1 MDSLLSI
8 LIWLPILGGGSVLL
22 IGNNRA
28 SLAKWTSVGI
38 SILVFILSINLFLD
52 FDTSTS
58 AMQFVEKTSWISQFN
73 IFYHLGVD
81 GISMPLIILT
91 TFSTVL
97 VIIAGWEV
105 IQNRVA
111 DYMAAFLMM
120 EGIIIGVFSAMDSM
134 LYYVFWEASLIPM
147 LLIIGV
153 WGGQNR
159 VYAAIKFFLYTF
171 LGSVFMLVSLV
182 YMYNL
187 GGSFAIS
194 DMQSLPLTLVQ
205 QGWIFW
211 AFFLAFAVKVP
222 MFPVHTWLPDAHV
235 QAPTGG
241 SVILAAIMLKMGGYG
256 FFRFS
261 LPITPDA
268 SSYFAFAVIVL
279 SLIAIVYIGFVALV
293 QKDMKKLIAYSSI
306 SHMGFVTLGV
316 FALFSIMKMDSS
328 GELISIAGASI
339 ESAYL
344 GLEGAMIQMVSHGF
358 ISAAMF
364 LVVGVLYDRLHSREI
379 STYGGVVN
387 SMPKFT
393 GFAVLFAMA
402 NAGLPGTSGF
412 VGEFMVILGALQ
424 ANFWY
429 AFLAAMTLI
438 VGAAYTLWMVKRV
451 FWGPVINPEVSKLND
466 INAREFGIL
475 AVLAVAVLWMGVYP
489 QPVIE
494 VMHMS
499 IANLLEQALTTKIP
513 GML

>member
-1 MDSLLSI
+1 MELLSL
-8 LIWLPILGGGSVLL
+8 LIWLPILGGALVIL
-22 IGNNRA
+22 IGNDRA
-28 SLAKWTSVGI
+28 ETAKWLSVAI
-38 SILVFILSINLFLD
+38 SVVIFVMSLSLYTD
-52 FDTSTS
+52 FDSTTHL
-58 AMQFVEKTSWISQFN
+58 MQFEEKVSWISYFDIN
-73 IFYHLGVD
+73 YHIGVD

-91 TFSTVL
+91 TFSTIL

-105 IQNRVA
+105 ITRRTA
-111 DYMAAFLMM
+111 HYMAAFLMM
-120 EGIIIGVFSAMDSM
+120 EGLIIGVFSSLDAI
-134 LYYVFWEASLIPM
+134 LFYAFWEASLIPM
-147 LLIIGV
+147 LLIIGI
-153 WGGQNR
+153 WGGDNR

-171 LGSVFMLVSLV
+171 LGSVMLLVSLI
-182 YMYNL
+182 YMYTK
-187 GGSFAIS
+187 GGSFSIL
-194 DMQSLPLTLVQ
+194 DMHNLSLTATEQ
-205 QGWIFW
+205 AWIFW
-211 AFFLAFAVKVP
+211 AFFVAFAVKVP

-268 SSYFAFAVIVL
+268 SLQFADVVIAL

-293 QKDMKKLIAYSSI
+293 QRDMKKLIAYSSI

-316 FALFSIMKMDSS
+316 FALFFILKMGAD
-328 GELISIAGASI
+328 GNIISINGGSVEGAL
-339 ESAYL
+339 L
-344 GLEGAMIQMVSHGF
+344 GLEGAMVQMISHGF

-379 STYGGVVN
+379 STYGGVIN

-412 VGEFMVILGALQ
+412 VGEFMVILAALQ
-424 ANFWY
+424 ANIWY
-429 AFLAAMTLI
+429 AVLAASTLI

-451 FWGPVINPEVSKLND
+451 FWGPITNPAVETLND
-466 INAREFGIL
+466 INGREFFVLAILAL
-475 AVLAVAVLWMGVYP
+475 AVLIMGLYP

-494 VMHMS
+494 AMHSS
-499 IANLLEQALTTKIP
+499 IEHLLNQALTSK
-513 GML
+513 L

>member
-1 MDSLLSI
+1 MDNSLLSL
-8 LIWLPILGGGSVLL
+8 LIWLPIFAGIFVIF
-22 IGNNRA
+22 IGNERA
-28 SLAKWTSVGI
+28 NTARWISVAT
-38 SILVFILSINLFLD
+38 SILVFIISLSLYTE
-52 FDTSTS
+52 FDSNTHL
-58 AMQFVEKTSWISQFN
+58 MQFEEKASWISQFN
-73 IFYHLGVD
+73 IYYHLGVD

-91 TFSTVL
+91 TFSTIL

-105 IQNRVA
+105 IQTRPA
-111 DYMAAFLMM
+111 HYMAAFLIM
-120 EGIIIGVFSAMDSM
+120 EGLIIGVFSSLDAI
-134 LYYVFWEASLIPM
+134 LFYAFWEASLIPM

-153 WGGQNR
+153 WGGDNR

-171 LGSVFMLVSLV
+171 LGSVFMLVSLI
-182 YMYNL
+182 YMYNK
-187 GGSFAIS
+187 GGSFSILAMH
-194 DMQSLPLTLVQ
+194 DLSLTATEQ
-205 QGWIFW
+205 AWIFW
-211 AFFLAFAVKVP
+211 AFFMAFAVKVP

-268 SSYFAFAVIVL
+268 SYEFSEVVIIL

-293 QKDMKKLIAYSSI
+293 QRDMKKLIAYSSI

-316 FALFSIMKMDSS
+316 FALFLAYKP
-328 GELISIAGASI
+328 GAA
-339 ESAYL
+339 EAALL
-344 GLEGAMIQMVSHGF
+344 GLEGAMVQMISHGF

-379 STYGGVVN
+379 STYGGVIN

-412 VGEFMVILGALQ
+412 VGEFMVILGAVQ
-424 ANFWY
+424 ANIWY
-429 AFLAAMTLI
+429 GVLAGSTLI

-451 FWGPVINPEVSKLND
+451 FWGAITNPDVETLSD
-466 INAREFGIL
+466 INAREFSIL
-475 AVLAVAVLWMGVYP
+475 AVLAIAVLAMGLYP
-489 QPVIE
+489 QPVID
-494 VMHMS
+494 VMHVT
-499 IANLLEQALTTKIP
+499 IEHLLNQALTSK
-513 GML
+513 L

>member
-1 MDSLLSI
+1 MELLSL
-8 LIWLPILGGGSVLL
+8 LIWLPIIGGALVIL
-22 IGNNRA
+22 IGNDRA
-28 SLAKWTSVGI
+28 ETAKWLSVAI
-38 SILVFILSINLFLD
+38 SVVIFVMSLSLYTD
-52 FDTSTS
+52 FDSTTHL
-58 AMQFVEKTSWISQFN
+58 MQFEEKVSWISYFDIN
-73 IFYHLGVD
+73 YHIGVD

-91 TFSTVL
+91 TFSTIL

-105 IQNRVA
+105 ITRRTA
-111 DYMAAFLMM
+111 HYMAAFLMM
-120 EGIIIGVFSAMDSM
+120 EGLIIGVFSSLDAI
-134 LYYVFWEASLIPM
+134 LFYAFWEASLIPM
-147 LLIIGV
+147 LLIIGI
-153 WGGQNR
+153 WGGDNR

-171 LGSVFMLVSLV
+171 LGSVMLLVSLI
-182 YMYNL
+182 YMYTK
-187 GGSFAIS
+187 GGSFSIL
-194 DMQSLPLTLVQ
+194 DMHNLSLTATEQ
-205 QGWIFW
+205 AWIFW
-211 AFFLAFAVKVP
+211 AFFVAFAVKVP

-268 SSYFAFAVIVL
+268 SLQFADVVIAL

-293 QKDMKKLIAYSSI
+293 QRDMKKLIAYSSI

-316 FALFSIMKMDSS
+316 FALFFILKMGAD
-328 GELISIAGASI
+328 GNIISINGGSVEGAL
-339 ESAYL
+339 L
-344 GLEGAMIQMVSHGF
+344 GLEGAMVQMISHGF

-379 STYGGVVN
+379 STYGGVIN

-412 VGEFMVILGALQ
+412 VGEFMVILAALQ
-424 ANFWY
+424 ANIWY
-429 AFLAAMTLI
+429 AVLAASTLI

-451 FWGPVINPEVSKLND
+451 FWGPITNPAVETLND
-466 INAREFGIL
+466 INGREFFVLAILAL
-475 AVLAVAVLWMGVYP
+475 AVLIMGLYP

-494 VMHMS
+494 AMHSS
-499 IANLLEQALTTKIP
+499 IEHLLNQALTSK
-513 GML
+513 L

>member
-1 MDSLLSI
+1 MENSLLSL
-8 LIWLPILGGGSVLL
+8 LIWLPIFSGILVIF

-28 SLAKWTSVGI
+28 NTVRWVSVII
-38 SILVFILSINLFLD
+38 SILVFMMSLSLYTG
-52 FDTSTS
+52 FDSSTHL
-58 AMQFVEKTSWISQFN
+58 MQFVEKSSWISQFN
-73 IFYHLGVD
+73 IHYHIGVD

-91 TFSTVL
+91 TFSTIL
-97 VIIAGWEV
+97 VIVAGWEV
-105 IQNRVA
+105 ITRRSA
-111 DYMAAFLMM
+111 HYMAAFLMM
-120 EGIIIGVFSAMDSM
+120 EGLIIGVFSSLDAI
-134 LYYVFWEASLIPM
+134 LFYAFWEASLIPM
-147 LLIIGV
+147 LLIIGI
-153 WGGQNR
+153 WGGDNR

-171 LGSVFMLVSLV
+171 LGSVFMLVSLI
-182 YMYNL
+182 YMYNK
-187 GGSFAIS
+187 GGSFSIL
-194 DMQSLPLTLVQ
+194 DMHNLELSLAEQSY
-205 QGWIFW
+205 IFW
-211 AFFLAFAVKVP
+211 AFFMAFAVKVP

-268 SSYFAFAVIVL
+268 SLEFSEVIIVL

-293 QKDMKKLIAYSSI
+293 QRDMKKLIAYSSI

-316 FALFSIMKMDSS
+316 FTLFLAYQPNAMEGAL
-328 GELISIAGASI
+328 
-339 ESAYL
+339 L
-344 GLEGAMIQMVSHGF
+344 GLEGAMVQMISHGF

-379 STYGGVVN
+379 STYGGVIN

-412 VGEFMVILGALQ
+412 VGEFMVILGAIQ
-424 ANFWY
+424 ANIWY
-429 AFLAAMTLI
+429 GVLAASTLI

-451 FWGPVINPEVSKLND
+451 FWGVVTNPCVATLKD
-466 INAREFGIL
+466 INAREFSML
-475 AVLAVAVLWMGVYP
+475 AILAVAVLVMGLYP

-494 VMHMS
+494 LMHTS
-499 IANLLEQALTTKIP
+499 IEHLLHQALTSK
-513 GML
+513 L

>member
-1 MDSLLSI
+1 MDNSLLSL
-8 LIWLPILGGGSVLL
+8 LIWLPIFGGALVIWLGNERANTARWLSVAL
-22 IGNNRA
+22 
-28 SLAKWTSVGI
+28 
-38 SILVFILSINLFLD
+38 SIVVFIMSLSLFTE
-52 FDTSTS
+52 FDSSTHL
-58 AMQFVEKTSWISQFN
+58 MQFEEKYSWISQFDVY
-73 IFYHLGVD
+73 YHIGVD

-91 TFSTVL
+91 TFSSILVL
-97 VIIAGWEV
+97 IAGWEV
-105 IQNRVA
+105 IQNRPA
-111 DYMAAFLMM
+111 HYMAAFLIM
-120 EGIIIGVFSAMDSM
+120 EGLIIGVFSALDGI
-134 LYYVFWEASLIPM
+134 LFYAFWEASLIPM

-153 WGGQNR
+153 WGGDNR

-171 LGSVFMLVSLV
+171 LGSVFMLVSLI
-182 YMYNL
+182 YMYNK
-187 GGSFAIS
+187 GGSFSIL
-194 DMQSLPLTLVQ
+194 DMHNLSLSASEQ
-205 QGWIFW
+205 AWIFW
-211 AFFLAFAVKVP
+211 AFFMAFAVKVP

-268 SSYFAFAVIVL
+268 SLEFSEIVIIL

-293 QKDMKKLIAYSSI
+293 QRDMKKLIAYSSI

-316 FALFSIMKMDSS
+316 FALF
-328 GELISIAGASI
+328 LAYTPGAA
-339 ESAYL
+339 EGALL
-344 GLEGAMIQMVSHGF
+344 GLEGAMIQMISHGF

-379 STYGGVVN
+379 STYGGVIN

-412 VGEFMVILGALQ
+412 VGEFMVILGVMQ
-424 ANFWY
+424 ANIWY
-429 AFLAAMTLI
+429 AVLAGTTLI

-451 FWGPVINPEVSKLND
+451 FWGEVTNPAVATLSD

-475 AVLAVAVLWMGVYP
+475 AILAVAVVAMGLYP
-489 QPVIE
+489 QPVID
-494 VMHMS
+494 VMHVS
-499 IANLLEQALTTKIP
+499 IEHLLNQALTSK
-513 GML
+513 L

>member
-1 MDSLLSI
+1 MELLSL
-8 LIWLPILGGGSVLL
+8 LIWLPIIGGALVIL
-22 IGNNRA
+22 IGNDRA
-28 SLAKWTSVGI
+28 ETAKWLSVAI
-38 SILVFILSINLFLD
+38 SVVIFVMSLSLYTD
-52 FDTSTS
+52 FDSTTHL
-58 AMQFVEKTSWISQFN
+58 MQFEEKVSWISYFDIN
-73 IFYHLGVD
+73 YHIGVD

-91 TFSTVL
+91 TFSTIL

-105 IQNRVA
+105 ITRRTA
-111 DYMAAFLMM
+111 HYMAAFLMM
-120 EGIIIGVFSAMDSM
+120 EGLIIGVFSSLDAI
-134 LYYVFWEASLIPM
+134 LFYAFWEASLIPM
-147 LLIIGV
+147 LLIIGI
-153 WGGQNR
+153 WGGDNR

-171 LGSVFMLVSLV
+171 LGSVMLLVSLI
-182 YMYNL
+182 YMYTK
-187 GGSFAIS
+187 GGSFSIL
-194 DMQSLPLTLVQ
+194 DMHNLSLTATEQ
-205 QGWIFW
+205 AWIFW
-211 AFFLAFAVKVP
+211 AFFVAFAVKVP

-268 SSYFAFAVIVL
+268 SLQFADVVIAL

-293 QKDMKKLIAYSSI
+293 QRDMKKLIAYSSI

-316 FALFSIMKMDSS
+316 FALFFILKMGAD
-328 GELISIAGASI
+328 GNIISINGGSVEGAL
-339 ESAYL
+339 L
-344 GLEGAMIQMVSHGF
+344 GLEGAMVQMISHGF

-379 STYGGVVN
+379 STYGGVIN

-412 VGEFMVILGALQ
+412 VGEFMVILAALQ
-424 ANFWY
+424 ANIWY
-429 AFLAAMTLI
+429 AVLAATTLI

-451 FWGPVINPEVSKLND
+451 FWGPITNPAVETLND
-466 INAREFGIL
+466 INGREFFVLAILAL
-475 AVLAVAVLWMGVYP
+475 AVLIMGLYP

-494 VMHMS
+494 AMHSS
-499 IANLLEQALTTKIP
+499 IEHLLNQALTSK
-513 GML
+513 L

>member
-1 MDSLLSI
+1 
-8 LIWLPILGGGSVLL
+8 
-22 IGNNRA
+22 
-28 SLAKWTSVGI
+28 
-38 SILVFILSINLFLD
+38 
-52 FDTSTS
+52 
-58 AMQFVEKTSWISQFN
+58 
-73 IFYHLGVD
+73 
-81 GISMPLIILT
+81 
-91 TFSTVL
+91 
-97 VIIAGWEV
+97 
-105 IQNRVA
+105 
-111 DYMAAFLMM
+111 
-120 EGIIIGVFSAMDSM
+120 
-134 LYYVFWEASLIPM
+134 
-147 LLIIGV
+147 
-153 WGGQNR
+153 
-159 VYAAIKFFLYTF
+159 
-171 LGSVFMLVSLV
+171 
-182 YMYNL
+182 
-187 GGSFAIS
+187 
-194 DMQSLPLTLVQ
+194 
-205 QGWIFW
+205 
-211 AFFLAFAVKVP
+211 
-222 MFPVHTWLPDAHV
+222 
-235 QAPTGG
+235 
-241 SVILAAIMLKMGGYG
+241 
-256 FFRFS
+256 
-261 LPITPDA
+261 
-268 SSYFAFAVIVL
+268 
-279 SLIAIVYIGFVALV
+279 
-293 QKDMKKLIAYSSI
+293 
-306 SHMGFVTLGV
+306 MGFVTLGV

-451 FWGPVINPEVSKLND
+451 FWGPVNNPEVNNLSD

-475 AVLAVAVLWMGVYP
+475 AVLAAAVLWMGVYP

-494 VMHMS
+494 VMHVS

-513 GML
+513 DIL

>member
-1 MDSLLSI
+1 
-8 LIWLPILGGGSVLL
+8 
-22 IGNNRA
+22 
-28 SLAKWTSVGI
+28 
-38 SILVFILSINLFLD
+38 
-52 FDTSTS
+52 
-58 AMQFVEKTSWISQFN
+58 
-73 IFYHLGVD
+73 
-81 GISMPLIILT
+81 
-91 TFSTVL
+91 
-97 VIIAGWEV
+97 
-105 IQNRVA
+105 
-111 DYMAAFLMM
+111 
-120 EGIIIGVFSAMDSM
+120 
-134 LYYVFWEASLIPM
+134 
-147 LLIIGV
+147 
-153 WGGQNR
+153 
-159 VYAAIKFFLYTF
+159 
-171 LGSVFMLVSLV
+171 
-182 YMYNL
+182 MYNL

-194 DMQSLPLTLVQ
+194 DMHSLPLTLSQ
-205 QGWIFW
+205 QSWIFW

-268 SSYFAFAVIVL
+268 SSYFSFVVIVL

-316 FALFSIMKMDSS
+316 FALFSIMKMDSN

-387 SMPKFT
+387 SMPKFI

-402 NAGLPGTSGF
+402 NSGLPCTSCF

-451 FWGPVINPEVSKLND
+451 FWGPIVNPDVKTLSD
-466 INAREFGIL
+466 VNAREFGVLSIL
-475 AVLAVAVLWMGVYP
+475 ALAVLWMGIYP

-494 VMHMS
+494 VMHIS
-499 IANLLEQALTTKIP
+499 IANLLEQSLTTKIP
-513 GML
+513 AIL

>member
-1 MDSLLSI
+1 MDNSLLSL
-8 LIWLPILGGGSVLL
+8 LIWLPIFGGALVIWLGNERANTARWLSVAL
-22 IGNNRA
+22 
-28 SLAKWTSVGI
+28 
-38 SILVFILSINLFLD
+38 SIVVFIMSLSLFTE
-52 FDTSTS
+52 FDSSTHL
-58 AMQFVEKTSWISQFN
+58 MQFEEKASWISQFDVY
-73 IFYHLGVD
+73 YHIGVD

-91 TFSTVL
+91 TFSSILVL
-97 VIIAGWEV
+97 IAGWEV
-105 IQNRVA
+105 IQTRPA
-111 DYMAAFLMM
+111 HYMAAFLMM
-120 EGIIIGVFSAMDSM
+120 EGLIIGVFSALDGI
-134 LYYVFWEASLIPM
+134 LFYAFWEASLIPM

-153 WGGQNR
+153 WGDDNR

-171 LGSVFMLVSLV
+171 LGSVFMLVSLI
-182 YMYNL
+182 YMYNK
-187 GGSFAIS
+187 GGSFSIL
-194 DMQSLPLTLVQ
+194 DMHNLSLSASEQ
-205 QGWIFW
+205 AWIFW
-211 AFFLAFAVKVP
+211 AFFMAFAVKVP

-268 SSYFAFAVIVL
+268 SLEFSEIVIIL

-293 QKDMKKLIAYSSI
+293 QRDMKKLIAYSSI

-316 FALFSIMKMDSS
+316 FALF
-328 GELISIAGASI
+328 LAYTPGAA
-339 ESAYL
+339 EGALL
-344 GLEGAMIQMVSHGF
+344 GLEGAMIQMISHGF

-379 STYGGVVN
+379 STYGGVIN

-412 VGEFMVILGALQ
+412 VGEFMVILGVMQ
-424 ANFWY
+424 ANIWY
-429 AFLAAMTLI
+429 AVLAGTTLI

-451 FWGPVINPEVSKLND
+451 FWGEVTNPAVSTLSD

-475 AVLAVAVLWMGVYP
+475 AILAVAVVAMGLYP
-489 QPVIE
+489 QPVID
-494 VMHMS
+494 VMHVS
-499 IANLLEQALTTKIP
+499 IEHLLNQALTSK
-513 GML
+513 L

>member
-1 MDSLLSI
+1 MELLSL
-8 LIWLPILGGGSVLL
+8 LIWLPILGGGLVILVGNERADTARWLSVAISVLVFVM
-22 IGNNRA
+22 
-28 SLAKWTSVGI
+28 SLSLYTS
-38 SILVFILSINLFLD
+38 
-52 FDTSTS
+52 FDSTTHL
-58 AMQFVEKTSWISQFN
+58 MQFVEKASWISQFN
-73 IFYHLGVD
+73 INYHIGVD

-91 TFSTVL
+91 TFSTIL

-105 IQNRVA
+105 ITRRTA
-111 DYMAAFLMM
+111 HYMAAFLMM
-120 EGIIIGVFSAMDSM
+120 EGLIIGVFSSLDAI
-134 LYYVFWEASLIPM
+134 LFYAFWEASLIPM
-147 LLIIGV
+147 LLIIGI
-153 WGGQNR
+153 WGGDNR

-171 LGSVFMLVSLV
+171 LGSVMLLVSLI
-182 YMYNL
+182 YMYTK
-187 GGSFAIS
+187 GGSFSIL
-194 DMQSLPLTLVQ
+194 DMHNLSLTAAEQ
-205 QGWIFW
+205 AWIFW
-211 AFFLAFAVKVP
+211 AFFVAFAVKVP

-268 SSYFAFAVIVL
+268 SLQFADVVIAL

-293 QKDMKKLIAYSSI
+293 QRDMKKLIAYSSI

-316 FALFSIMKMDSS
+316 FALFFILKMGADGNIVSINGGSV
-328 GELISIAGASI
+328 EGAL
-339 ESAYL
+339 L
-344 GLEGAMIQMVSHGF
+344 GLEGAMVQMISHGF

-379 STYGGVVN
+379 STYGGVIN

-412 VGEFMVILGALQ
+412 VGEFMVILSALQ
-424 ANFWY
+424 ANIWY
-429 AFLAAMTLI
+429 AVLAATTLI

-451 FWGPVINPEVSKLND
+451 FWGSITNPAVETLND
-466 INAREFGIL
+466 INGREFFVLTILAL
-475 AVLAVAVLWMGVYP
+475 AVLIMGLYP

-494 VMHMS
+494 VMHSS
-499 IANLLEQALTTKIP
+499 IDHLLNQALTSK
-513 GML
+513 L

>member
-8 LIWLPILGGGSVLL
+8 LIWLPIFGAISVLL
-22 IGNNRA
+22 IGNNR
-28 SLAKWTSVGI
+28 SDLARWVSVGI
-38 SILVFILSINLFLD
+38 SVLVFVLSLNLFFD
-52 FDTSTS
+52 FDTSTAS
-58 AMQFVEKTSWISQFN
+58 MQFVEKTSWISQFN

-91 TFSTVL
+91 TFSTIL

-105 IQNRVA
+105 IKNRIA

-159 VYAAIKFFLYTF
+159 VYASIKFFLYTF
-171 LGSVFMLVSLV
+171 LGSVFMLVSLI

-194 DMQSLPLTLVQ
+194 DMQSLPLTLTQ
-205 QGWIFW
+205 QSWIFW

-268 SSYFAFAVIVL
+268 SSAFATVVIVL

-306 SHMGFVTLGV
+306 SHMGFVTLGI
-316 FALFSIMKMDSS
+316 FALFSIMKMGSS
-328 GELISIAGASI
+328 GDLISIAGASI

-344 GLEGAMIQMVSHGF
+344 GLEGAMIQMISHGF

-451 FWGPVINPEVSKLND
+451 FWGPVINPDVNKLSD

-475 AVLAVAVLWMGVYP
+475 ATLAIAVLWMGLYP

-494 VMHMS
+494 VMHAS

-513 GML
+513 VIL

>member
-1 MDSLLSI
+1 
-8 LIWLPILGGGSVLL
+8 
-22 IGNNRA
+22 
-28 SLAKWTSVGI
+28 
-38 SILVFILSINLFLD
+38 
-52 FDTSTS
+52 
-58 AMQFVEKTSWISQFN
+58 
-73 IFYHLGVD
+73 
-81 GISMPLIILT
+81 
-91 TFSTVL
+91 
-97 VIIAGWEV
+97 
-105 IQNRVA
+105 
-111 DYMAAFLMM
+111 MAAFLMM

-171 LGSVFMLVSLV
+171 LGSVFMLVSLI

-475 AVLAVAVLWMGVYP
+475 AVLAVAVIWMGVYP

-494 VMHMS
+494 VMHVS

>member
-1 MDSLLSI
+1 MELLSL
-8 LIWLPILGGGSVLL
+8 LIWLPILGGALVIL
-22 IGNNRA
+22 IGNDRA
-28 SLAKWTSVGI
+28 ETAKWLSVAI
-38 SILVFILSINLFLD
+38 SVVIFVMSLSLYTD
-52 FDTSTS
+52 FDSTTHL
-58 AMQFVEKTSWISQFN
+58 MQFEEKVSWISYFDIN
-73 IFYHLGVD
+73 YHIGVD

-91 TFSTVL
+91 TFSTIL

-105 IQNRVA
+105 ITRRTA
-111 DYMAAFLMM
+111 HYMAAFLMM
-120 EGIIIGVFSAMDSM
+120 EGLIIGVFSSLDAI
-134 LYYVFWEASLIPM
+134 LFYAFWEASLIPM
-147 LLIIGV
+147 LLIIGI
-153 WGGQNR
+153 WGGDNR

-171 LGSVFMLVSLV
+171 LGSVMLLVSLI
-182 YMYNL
+182 YMYTK
-187 GGSFAIS
+187 GGSFSIL
-194 DMQSLPLTLVQ
+194 DMHNLSLTATEQ
-205 QGWIFW
+205 AWIFW
-211 AFFLAFAVKVP
+211 AFFVAFAVKVP

-268 SSYFAFAVIVL
+268 SLQFADVVIAL

-293 QKDMKKLIAYSSI
+293 QRDMKKLIAYSSI

-316 FALFSIMKMDSS
+316 FALFFILKMGAD
-328 GELISIAGASI
+328 GNIISINGGSVEGAL
-339 ESAYL
+339 L
-344 GLEGAMIQMVSHGF
+344 GLEGAMVQMISHGF

-379 STYGGVVN
+379 STYGGVIN

-412 VGEFMVILGALQ
+412 VGEFMVILAALQ
-424 ANFWY
+424 ANIWY
-429 AFLAAMTLI
+429 AVLAATTLI

-451 FWGPVINPEVSKLND
+451 FWGPITNPAVETLND
-466 INAREFGIL
+466 INGREFFVLAILAL
-475 AVLAVAVLWMGVYP
+475 AVLIMGLYP

-494 VMHMS
+494 AMHSS
-499 IANLLEQALTTKIP
+499 IEHLLNQALTSK
-513 GML
+513 L

>member
-1 MDSLLSI
+1 MDNSLLSL
-8 LIWLPILGGGSVLL
+8 LIWLPIFGGALVIWLGNERANTARWLSVAL
-22 IGNNRA
+22 
-28 SLAKWTSVGI
+28 
-38 SILVFILSINLFLD
+38 SIVVFIMSLSLYTE
-52 FDTSTS
+52 FDSSTHL
-58 AMQFVEKTSWISQFN
+58 MQFEEKASWISQFDVY
-73 IFYHLGVD
+73 YHIGVD

-91 TFSTVL
+91 TFSSILVL
-97 VIIAGWEV
+97 IAGWEV
-105 IQNRVA
+105 IQNRPA
-111 DYMAAFLMM
+111 HYMAAFLIM
-120 EGIIIGVFSAMDSM
+120 EGLIIGVFSALDAI
-134 LYYVFWEASLIPM
+134 LFYAFWEASLIPM

-153 WGGQNR
+153 WGGDNR

-171 LGSVFMLVSLV
+171 LGSVFMLVSLI
-182 YMYNL
+182 YMYNK
-187 GGSFAIS
+187 GGSFSIL
-194 DMQSLPLTLVQ
+194 DMHNLSLSATEQ
-205 QGWIFW
+205 AWIFW
-211 AFFLAFAVKVP
+211 AFFMAFAVKVP

-268 SSYFAFAVIVL
+268 SLEFSEIVIIL

-293 QKDMKKLIAYSSI
+293 QRDMKKLIAYSSI

-316 FALFSIMKMDSS
+316 FALF
-328 GELISIAGASI
+328 LAYTPGAA
-339 ESAYL
+339 EGALL
-344 GLEGAMIQMVSHGF
+344 GLEGAMIQMISHGF

-379 STYGGVVN
+379 STYGGVIN

-412 VGEFMVILGALQ
+412 VGEFMVILGAMQ
-424 ANFWY
+424 ANIWY
-429 AFLAAMTLI
+429 AVLAGTTLI

-451 FWGPVINPEVSKLND
+451 FWGEVTNPAVSTLSD

-475 AVLAVAVLWMGVYP
+475 AVLAVAVVAMGLYP
-489 QPVIE
+489 QPVID
-494 VMHMS
+494 VMHVS
-499 IANLLEQALTTKIP
+499 IEHLLNQALTSK
-513 GML
+513 L

>member
-1 MDSLLSI
+1 MDNSLLSL
-8 LIWLPILGGGSVLL
+8 LIWLPIFGGALVIWLGNERANTARWLSVAL
-22 IGNNRA
+22 
-28 SLAKWTSVGI
+28 
-38 SILVFILSINLFLD
+38 SIVVFIMSLSLFTE
-52 FDTSTS
+52 FDSSTHL
-58 AMQFVEKTSWISQFN
+58 MQFEEKASWISQFDVY
-73 IFYHLGVD
+73 YHIGVD

-91 TFSTVL
+91 TFSSILVL
-97 VIIAGWEV
+97 IAGWEV
-105 IQNRVA
+105 IQNRPA
-111 DYMAAFLMM
+111 HYMAAFLIM
-120 EGIIIGVFSAMDSM
+120 EGLIIGVFSALDGI
-134 LYYVFWEASLIPM
+134 LFYAFWEASLIPM

-153 WGGQNR
+153 WGGDNR

-171 LGSVFMLVSLV
+171 LGSVFMLVSLI
-182 YMYNL
+182 YMYNK
-187 GGSFAIS
+187 GGSFSIL
-194 DMQSLPLTLVQ
+194 DMHNLSLSATEQ
-205 QGWIFW
+205 AWIFW
-211 AFFLAFAVKVP
+211 AFFMAFAVKVP

-268 SSYFAFAVIVL
+268 SLEFSEIVIIL

-293 QKDMKKLIAYSSI
+293 QRDMKKLIAYSSI

-316 FALFSIMKMDSS
+316 FALF
-328 GELISIAGASI
+328 LAYTPGAA
-339 ESAYL
+339 EGALL
-344 GLEGAMIQMVSHGF
+344 GLEGAMIQMISHGF

-379 STYGGVVN
+379 STYGGVIN

-412 VGEFMVILGALQ
+412 VGEFMVILGVMQ
-424 ANFWY
+424 ANIWY
-429 AFLAAMTLI
+429 AVLAGTTLI

-451 FWGPVINPEVSKLND
+451 FWGEVTNPAVATLSD

-475 AVLAVAVLWMGVYP
+475 AILAVAVVAMGLYP
-489 QPVIE
+489 QPVID
-494 VMHMS
+494 VMHVS
-499 IANLLEQALTTKIP
+499 IEHLLNQALTSK
-513 GML
+513 L